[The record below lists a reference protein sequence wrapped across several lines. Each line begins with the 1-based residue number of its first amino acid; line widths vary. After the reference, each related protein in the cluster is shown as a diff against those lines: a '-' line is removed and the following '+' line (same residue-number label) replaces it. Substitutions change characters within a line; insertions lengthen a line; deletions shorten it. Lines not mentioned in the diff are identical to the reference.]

1 MSDEQDLDFTRPAKS
16 EIYDAALARRCFE
29 VLGSMQSIAQGQ
41 PFFAAGE
48 ASERMYLLL
57 EGEVSLIRERK
68 LLDVV
73 KPGEVFGEM
82 AAITRQPRSA
92 TAIARSAC
100 RAVYLDARQ
109 FQQAIQR
116 TPEFALMLMSILIN
130 RLRLTD
136 ALARMTRSI
145 PDWKGGRESHLFD
158 AQTVRDFAAALPER
172 PPLRV
177 LAEHVIF
184 AEGDSAVF
192 MYIVLSGRVA
202 ISIRSKVVEM
212 VGPGGV
218 FGEMALVDQSARAAT
233 AKAETAC
240 SLLAINRGDFLAL
253 VRGKPAFG
261 VSLLQAL
268 AERLRYMTSGG

>member
-29 VLGSMQSIAQGQ
+29 VLGSTQSIAQGQ

-48 ASERMYLLL
+48 ASDRMYLLL
-57 EGEVSLIRERK
+57 EG
-68 LLDVV
+68 
-73 KPGEVFGEM
+73 
-82 AAITRQPRSA
+82 
-92 TAIARSAC
+92 
-100 RAVYLDARQ
+100 
-109 FQQAIQR
+109 
-116 TPEFALMLMSILIN
+116 
-130 RLRLTD
+130 
-136 ALARMTRSI
+136 
-145 PDWKGGRESHLFD
+145 
-158 AQTVRDFAAALPER
+158 
-172 PPLRV
+172 

-240 SLLAINRGDFLAL
+240 SLLAINRSDFLAL